1 MIELSIIVND
11 RYLLNSRRDEADNL
25 IFKIGNKEV
34 CCPTFLRF
42 LGVSSSADMRDAP
55 GQWQRLIKGYLA
67 GDKNENLLS
76 KKNIKTDKKV
86 FVSEKQVQCCRV

>member
-1 MIELSIIVND
+1 MT
-11 RYLLNSRRDEADNL
+11 RYLLNARRDKDDNL

-55 GQWQRLIKGYLA
+55 GQWQRLIKGFLA
-67 GDKNENLLS
+67 GDKKENLLS
-76 KKNIKTDKKV
+76 KKSINKDIKV
-86 FVSEKQVQCCRV
+86 YVSEKQVTTVILTFVLLKY